1 MYICRKG
8 DEEVKAMY
16 CTVAKHFDYL
26 KTLENQC
33 IKHSLKS
40 NAFNISNSLVFSNTL
55 RVTAVKHGFN
65 FTCLHISFIFELSSL
80 SDLCYVGGTAAPVR
94 APRRTR
100 ILASGKQTIFL
111 TVNLS

>member
-16 CTVAKHFDYL
+16 CTVAKHFGYL

-55 RVTAVKHGFN
+55 YGFN